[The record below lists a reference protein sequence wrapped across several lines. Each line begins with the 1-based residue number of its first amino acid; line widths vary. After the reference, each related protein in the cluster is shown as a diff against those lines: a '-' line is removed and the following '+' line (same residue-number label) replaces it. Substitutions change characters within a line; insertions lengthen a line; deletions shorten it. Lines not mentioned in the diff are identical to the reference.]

1 MFPAEA
7 TVVCFTFSFSG
18 EAKIID
24 LFFFLTLFPDVVF
37 RIDLAGVAFACPEN
51 GFGVS
56 TFLLMFLALL
66 SRNTFSIRVSP
77 PAAAGAVAEVTEVE
91 DSCLVTLLLE
101 ETELVEDAEELD
113 TSRSFNLDCSIFVAN
128 LTEEVDDTEDLW
140 LMEFSESASE
150 VFLLFDVFNIP
161 ILTDPFFRA
170 PFV

>member
-1 MFPAEA
+1 MVPAEA

-77 PAAAGAVAEVTEVE
+77 PAAAGAVMEVTEVE

-113 TSRSFNLDCSIFVAN
+113 TSRSFILDCSIFVAN
-128 LTEEVDDTEDLW
+128 LTEDVDDTEDLW

>member
-1 MFPAEA
+1 MAPAEA

-24 LFFFLTLFPDVVF
+24 LFFFLTLLPDVVF

-150 VFLLFDVFNIP
+150 VFLLLDVFKIP

>member
-1 MFPAEA
+1 MAPAEA